1 MSRGLGD
8 VYKRQMWKRWQ
19 VVKYRIQVVTPVGI
33 ENVVFALMYII
44 HMHMLMVKIVV
55 KLERIVI
62 ISGI

>member
-1 MSRGLGD
+1 
-8 VYKRQMWKRWQ
+8 
-19 VVKYRIQVVTPVGI
+19 VTPVGI

-44 HMHMLMVKIVV
+44 HMRMLMVKIVV